1 MLSLQSYHYLHLI
14 GLILVFIGIGGML
27 SSEGAKKA
35 MMWHGIGLLISIIS
49 GFGMLAK
56 LGIMGTMPV
65 WAWIKIGLW
74 LVLGFL
80 PVLAKRRVIATPLV
94 VLIAAITGAALAYL
108 GYFKLRYDRHSCL
121 SAPWLRRCSLTL
133 SSIDLKLSAGE
144 ED

>member
-1 MLSLQSYHYLHLI
+1 MSLQFYHFLHLI

-65 WAWIKIGLW
+65 WAWIKIALW

-94 VLIAAITGAALAYL
+94 VLIAAIVGAVLAFIGYTYKTGFTL
-108 GYFKLRYDRHSCL
+108 GS
-121 SAPWLRRCSLTL
+121 
-133 SSIDLKLSAGE
+133 
-144 ED
+144 

>member
-1 MLSLQSYHYLHLI
+1 MSLQFYHFLHLI

-35 MMWHGIGLLISIIS
+35 MMWHGFGLLISIVS

-108 GYFKLRYDRHSCL
+108 GYFKP
-121 SAPWLRRCSLTL
+121 AF
-133 SSIDLKLSAGE
+133 
-144 ED
+144 